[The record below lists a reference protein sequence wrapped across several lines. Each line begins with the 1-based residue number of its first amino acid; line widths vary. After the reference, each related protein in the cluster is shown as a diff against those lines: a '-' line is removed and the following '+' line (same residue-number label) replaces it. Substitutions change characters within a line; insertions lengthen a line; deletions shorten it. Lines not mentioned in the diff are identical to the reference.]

1 METKTITLSL
11 EQWNA
16 IDDALNFY
24 GESLQDQIE
33 FMDDGDEEIEELES
47 EISIIDEIQTS
58 IMNQSKNL

>member
-33 FMDDGDEEIEELES
+33 FMDEGDEEIEELES

-58 IMNQSKNL
+58 IMNQSRNL

>member
-33 FMDDGDEEIEELES
+33 FMDEGDEEIEELES